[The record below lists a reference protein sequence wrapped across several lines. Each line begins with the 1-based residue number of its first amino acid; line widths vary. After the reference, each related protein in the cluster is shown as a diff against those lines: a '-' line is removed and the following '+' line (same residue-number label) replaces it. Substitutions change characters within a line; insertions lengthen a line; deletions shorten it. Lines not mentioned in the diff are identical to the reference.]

1 MSDPSPTPAPSEA
14 TETADETW
22 KVFPLSAYLGL
33 IKDMAHFS
41 VKSVNSNAE
50 AGGIRLTSAAGLQ
63 RPYLSVRT
71 LIGAGQTVSLDYL
84 KNAGTT
90 ATLTKQLRAA
100 MVGKAPPEEG
110 PALCNAYRQ
119 ALDKPMQTGLDQ
131 VSPRLRQIL
140 LPRPDA
146 PNGYLAVTPLSAAG
160 TASLTSRWVRDHNAA
175 RKAGTKDKATHRR
188 IRTAT
193 LGFGGSNP
201 QNVGSLIR
209 DLQTLIVAEGPTE
222 SPYLRAALAL
232 HYKGPELRMP
242 PQAVAAYTVWRAEVM
257 AAHQGQMPTD
267 LPHREAE
274 RKTIQAVA
282 QAVMASVE
290 KQCSV
295 LIRHEDRLPWCEQ
308 PDGERSLFAR
318 DVPAWRKGLLE
329 PGWRHSDWARE
340 TGRHLA
346 AAVLHHRNA
355 QGESLGLGDDAR
367 EVLGRMI
374 EEVLP

>member
-1 MSDPSPTPAPSEA
+1 MSDPTPTHDSAQPP
-14 TETADETW
+14 ETADETW
-22 KVFPLSAYLGL
+22 KVFPLSAYLEL
-33 IKDMAHFS
+33 IQEMSHFS
-41 VKSVNSNAE
+41 MKTVNSNAE
-50 AGGIRLTSAAGLQ
+50 AGGIRLTSASALKL
-63 RPYLSVRT
+63 PYLSVRT
-71 LIGAGQTVSLDYL
+71 LIGSGQTVALDYL
-84 KNAGTT
+84 KDAAK
-90 ATLTKQLRAA
+90 ATRAKQLQIA
-100 MVGKAPPEEG
+100 MTGKAPLDEG
-110 PALCNAYRQ
+110 PAICAAYQ
-119 ALDKPMQTGLDQ
+119 AALDKPMETGLDH

-140 LPRPDA
+140 LPRAAA
-146 PNGYLAVTPLSAAG
+146 PNGYLSITPLSAAG
-160 TASLTSRWVRDHNAA
+160 TASLTAQWVRDHNAA
-175 RKAGTKDKATHRR
+175 RKAGTKDKASYRR
-188 IRTAT
+188 VRTAT
-193 LGFGGSNP
+193 LGFGGSKP
-201 QNVGSLIR
+201 INVGFLTR
-209 DLQTLIVAEGPTE
+209 DLQSLIVAEGPTE

-242 PQAVAAYTVWRAEVM
+242 PQAVAAYADWRAEAM
-257 AAHQGQMPTD
+257 AANQGHMPTD
-267 LPHREAE
+267 LPHRETE
-274 RKTIQAVA
+274 RKMIQAVA

>member
-1 MSDPSPTPAPSEA
+1 MSDTSPAPDPSDLTDAIEA
-14 TETADETW
+14 GDDSW

-41 VKSVNSNAE
+41 AKSVNSNAE
-50 AGGIRLTSAAGLQ
+50 AGGIRLTGTAALH

-71 LIGAGQTVSLDYL
+71 LLGAGQTVELDYL

-90 ATLTKQLRAA
+90 ATLTKQLRVA
-100 MVGKAPPEEG
+100 MAGKAPPEEG

-146 PNGYLAVTPLSAAG
+146 PNGYLAITPLSAAG
-160 TASLTSRWVRDHNAA
+160 TASLTTRWVRDHNAA

-188 IRTAT
+188 LRTAT

-222 SPYLRAALAL
+222 SPGLRAALAL
-232 HYKGPELRMP
+232 HYQGPELRMP
-242 PQAVAAYTVWRAEVM
+242 AQAVAAYADWRAEAM
-257 AAHQGQMPTD
+257 AAHQGRIPTD
-267 LPHREAE
+267 LPHRTAE
-274 RKTIQAVA
+274 REKLQALA
-282 QAVMASVE
+282 RAVMAGVE

-295 LIRHEDRLPWCEQ
+295 MRRHADRLPLCEQ
-308 PDGERSLFAR
+308 PDGERSLFAPA
-318 DVPAWRKGLLE
+318 VPAWRKGLLE
-329 PGWRHSDWARE
+329 AGWRQSDWARE
-340 TGRHLA
+340 TGLHLA
-346 AAVLHHRNA
+346 AALLHHRNA
-355 QGESLGLGDDAR
+355 KGETLGLGDGPAFTWAA
-367 EVLGRMI
+367 
-374 EEVLP
+374 

>member
-1 MSDPSPTPAPSEA
+1 MSDPSPTPDSSEA
-14 TETADETW
+14 PETADDTW
-22 KVFPLSAYLGL
+22 KVFPLTAYQSL

-50 AGGIRLTSAAGLQ
+50 AGGIRLTTAAALQ

-71 LIGAGQTVSLDYL
+71 LIGAGQTVALDYL

-100 MVGKAPPEEG
+100 LAGKAPPDEG
-110 PALCNAYRQ
+110 PALCAAYRQ
-119 ALDKPMQTGLDQ
+119 AVNQPMRTGLKQ

-140 LPRPDA
+140 LPRPSA

-160 TASLTSRWVRDHNAA
+160 TASLTSQWVRDHNAA
-175 RKAGTKDKATHRR
+175 RKAGTKDKALYRR

-222 SPYLRAALAL
+222 SPHLRAALAL
-232 HYKGPELRMP
+232 HYQGPELRMP
-242 PQAVAAYTVWRAEVM
+242 PQAVAAYADWRAQVM
-257 AAHQGQMPTD
+257 AANQGHMPTD

-274 RKTIQAVA
+274 REKIQAVA
-282 QAVMASVE
+282 QAVLASVE

-295 LIRHEDRLPWCEQ
+295 LIRHRDRLPWCEQ

-329 PGWRHSDWARE
+329 PGWRHADWARE

-346 AAVLHHRNA
+346 AALLHHRNA
-355 QGESLGLGDDAR
+355 KDESLGLGDDAR
-367 EVLGRMI
+367 EALGRLI
-374 EEVLP
+374 EEVLS

>member
-1 MSDPSPTPAPSEA
+1 MSDPSPTPDPSEA
-14 TETADETW
+14 TETADEAW
-22 KVFPLSAYLGL
+22 KVFPLSAYLEL

-50 AGGIRLTSAAGLQ
+50 AGGIRLTSSTALQ

-71 LIGAGQTVSLDYL
+71 LIGAGQTVALDYL

-100 MVGKAPPEEG
+100 MAGKAPPEES

-140 LPRPDA
+140 LPRADA

-160 TASLTSRWVRDHNAA
+160 TASLTSQWVRDHNAA

-209 DLQTLIVAEGPTE
+209 NLQTLIVAEGPTE
-222 SPYLRAALAL
+222 SPGLRAALAL

-242 PQAVAAYTVWRAEVM
+242 TLAVAAYADWRAEAM
-257 AAHQGQMPTD
+257 TTHQGRMPTD

-274 RKTIQAVA
+274 REKIQVLAR
-282 QAVMASVE
+282 AVMAAVA

-295 LIRHEDRLPWCEQ
+295 MARYADRLPPCEQ
-308 PDGERSLFAR
+308 PDGERSLFAQS
-318 DVPAWRKGLLE
+318 VPAWRKGLLE
-329 PGWRHSDWARE
+329 PGWRNSDWARE
-340 TGRHLA
+340 TGKHLA
-346 AAVLHHRNA
+346 AALLHHRNA
-355 QGESLGLGDDAR
+355 KGESLGLGD
-367 EVLGRMI
+367 ETSVHLGRLI
-374 EEVLP
+374 EEVLS

>member
-1 MSDPSPTPAPSEA
+1 MSDPRPTPDPSEA

-50 AGGIRLTSAAGLQ
+50 AGGIRLTSTAALQ
-63 RPYLSVRT
+63 RPYLAVRT
-71 LIGAGQTVSLDYL
+71 LLGAGQTVELDYL

-100 MVGKAPPEEG
+100 MAGKAPPEEG
-110 PALCNAYRQ
+110 PTLCAAYMEAR
-119 ALDKPMQTGLDQ
+119 DKPMQTGLDQ

-160 TASLTSRWVRDHNAA
+160 TASLTSQWVRDHNAA

-222 SPYLRAALAL
+222 SPGLRAALAL
-232 HYKGPELRMP
+232 HYKGPELRLP
-242 PQAVAAYTVWRAEVM
+242 LQVVAAYADWRAEVT
-257 AAHQGQMPTD
+257 AAHAGQMPTD
-267 LPHREAE
+267 LPHRDAE
-274 RKTIQAVA
+274 REKVQAIA

-290 KQCSV
+290 KQCLL
-295 LIRHEDRLPWCEQ
+295 LIRHRDRLPSCEQ
-308 PDGERSLFAR
+308 PDGEPSRFAR
-318 DVPAWRKGLLE
+318 EVPAWRKGLLE
-329 PGWRHSDWARE
+329 PGWRNSDWARE
-340 TGRHLA
+340 TGKHLA
-346 AAVLHHRNA
+346 TALLHHRNA
-355 QGESLGLGDDAR
+355 KGESIGMGDETR
-367 EVLGRMI
+367 VHLGRMI
-374 EEVLP
+374 EEVLS